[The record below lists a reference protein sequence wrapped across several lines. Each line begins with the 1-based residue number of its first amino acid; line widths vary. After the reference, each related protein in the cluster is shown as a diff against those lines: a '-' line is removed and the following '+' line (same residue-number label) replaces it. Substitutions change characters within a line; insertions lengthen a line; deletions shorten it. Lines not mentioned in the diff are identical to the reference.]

1 MCLIYVNDMPHAA
14 KSNLFDMLLTHVS
27 CTNIKM
33 LQCKLKLQCNAL
45 MQADFDCACLH
56 VTLIS
61 MDN

>member
-1 MCLIYVNDMPHAA
+1 MPHAA

-61 MDN
+61 MNN